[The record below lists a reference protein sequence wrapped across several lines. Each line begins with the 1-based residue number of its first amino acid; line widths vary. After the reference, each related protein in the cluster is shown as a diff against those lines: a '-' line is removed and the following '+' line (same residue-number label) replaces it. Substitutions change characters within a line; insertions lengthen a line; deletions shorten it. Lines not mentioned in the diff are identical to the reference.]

1 MILNE
6 SEFKRQ
12 MKKKEFSNVYV
23 IYGEE
28 KFLIK
33 IYTKQLVKAI
43 MGEEPPE
50 FIFHNFDNNSELN
63 DIAVACDVMPF
74 MSEYNC
80 VVVTD

>member
-28 KFLIK
+28 KFLVK
-33 IYTKQLVKAI
+33 VYTKQLVKAI
-43 MGEEPPE
+43 MGKN
-50 FIFHNFDNNSELN
+50 HLN
-63 DIAVACDVMPF
+63 LTSIILTITV
-74 MSEYNC
+74 N
-80 VVVTD
+80 